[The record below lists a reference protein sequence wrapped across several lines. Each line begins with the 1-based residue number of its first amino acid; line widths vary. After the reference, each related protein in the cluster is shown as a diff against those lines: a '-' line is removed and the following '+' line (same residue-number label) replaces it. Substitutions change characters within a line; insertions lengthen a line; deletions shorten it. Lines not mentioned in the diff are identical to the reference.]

1 MPVQRFGSVIKVKPE
16 KLEQYKNLHATVWP
30 GVLEM
35 ISKCHITNYS
45 IYYKDGFLF
54 SYFEYTGNDY
64 KRDMEKMA
72 ADPITQQWW
81 DVCKPCQEPLTTRKD
96 GEWWASME
104 EIFHYD

>member
-1 MPVQRFGSVIKVKPE
+1 MQRQCYGLMIKIKSE
-16 KLEQYKNLHATVWP
+16 KLMEYKKLHAAVWP

-35 ISKCHITNYS
+35 IRKCNLHNYS
-45 IYYKDGFLF
+45 IYHKDGFLF
-54 SYFEYTGNDY
+54 SYFEYTGNNF
-64 KRDMEKMA
+64 KADMEKMA

-81 DVCKPCQEPLTTRKD
+81 NVCKPCQEPLATRGE